1 MLYNVKG
8 PTNTAKPDDEEG
20 LPWWWDG
27 FWALPF
33 TESGEPGTE
42 LKLGDTMRI
51 FKSNIEQIYG
61 DAPSADGAPLAEGD
75 ISGLADGTL
84 YLGLHEYAR
93 RFGPAYKLCF
103 GPKSFIVL
111 SDASLA
117 RYVLATNNKGYNKG
131 VLAEI
136 LEDIMGKGLI
146 PADPVTWTSRR
157 RAIVPA
163 FHKRWLGRMISMF
176 ADKVDTLNDNLKS
189 TTGPVDLEERFGSL
203 ALDIIGSAVFNY
215 EFDSTLKPSKVVQAA
230 IDTLR
235 EAEHRSMTPAPYWKI
250 PGAMQLVPRQ
260 RAFTA
265 NMQLLNDQL
274 NNAIAGAFEDLSLI
288 HISEHTRP
296 R

>member
-1 MLYNVKG
+1 M
-8 PTNTAKPDDEEG
+8 
-20 LPWWWDG
+20 
-27 FWALPF
+27 
-33 TESGEPGTE
+33 
-42 LKLGDTMRI
+42 
-51 FKSNIEQIYG
+51 
-61 DAPSADGAPLAEGD
+61 
-75 ISGLADGTL
+75 ADGTL

-163 FHKRWLGRMISMF
+163 FHKRWLQRMISMF
-176 ADKVDTLNDNLKS
+176 ALKVDVLNDDLK
-189 TTGPVDLEERFGSL
+189 TTSGPVDLEERFGSL

-260 RAFTA
+260 PVSYTHLTLPTSSR
-265 NMQLLNDQL
+265 
-274 NNAIAGAFEDLSLI
+274 G
-288 HISEHTRP
+288 
-296 R
+296 